1 MNAGVGLARALDF
14 DRLQDQPVVVFLG
27 SPDVRELAALRA
39 EEPEPL
45 EILGAVVRADIESL
59 GRSPHEFFLI
69 IGPFK
74 VYRDH
79 RFPLL
84 GRNRR
89 KFGEQLLFLICH
101 SFMI

>member
-45 EILGAVVRADIESL
+45 EILGAVVRADIEPL
-59 GRSPHEFFLI
+59 GRAVRAAP
-69 IGPFK
+69 G
-74 VYRDH
+74 VAVAGNVA
-79 RFPLL
+79 LL
-84 GRNRR
+84 PG
-89 KFGEQLLFLICH
+89 FQIEE
-101 SFMI
+101 